1 MKNVSPVVRGW
12 LSFAIGFIVAYI
24 IGIGLVFVASGSLTY
39 IHLIPVLLAGITGA
53 ASYSWG
59 VSGFSPL
66 TKGLAWLILGTLTGF
81 ALGLVVD
88 FVVQGSLDWAAP
100 TASLFA
106 LLFGFTAFFLGVA
119 GFNAVSKGLIWQ
131 ISGTLLGAIF
141 ISVIRVLMGLTWK
154 GPFLFTEPAWVLG
167 GFMGVLFFL
176 GGNGAVSEWFKWARG
191 IDTPELHEEH
201 YTGWEK
207 YLHIS
212 LDHKVIGIQYTVTA
226 LFLISVGGLF
236 ALIFRTEL
244 AASQLQFL
252 TMDMKL
258 FGQNGPQLY
267 NTFMSLHGM
276 IMIVSILLG
285 MAGITNF
292 VVPLLLGA
300 QDMAFPRL
308 NAFAFWVSVPAA
320 VLLLM
325 SLILGGF
332 DTGWTGYP
340 PLSVRAP
347 VGMQMFF
354 LGVFTAGW
362 SSILGALNVLVTVVR
377 MRSKG
382 MTAFRM
388 PIFVWAAIATSIIAL
403 TATQFIGL
411 SFQLVMFQRLFGMGF
426 FDPAKGGNPVL
437 FQHLFWFYSHPAV
450 YVFVLPGLGVISELL
465 PVFARKPL
473 FGYRWIAMSSLAIAL
488 VGFLVWAHHMFT
500 SGMNE
505 YLRVPFM
512 YSTLLVAI
520 PTGVKFFS
528 WVATL
533 WKGKIWAPTPMLF
546 VLGGIVVFLLGGLTG
561 PPNATVSTDLH
572 LQDTYFI
579 VGHFHDTIFGGFV
592 FPFFAALYYW
602 FPKATGRRMNET
614 LGKLHFWL
622 MTPSFFILTFG
633 MMRIGLLG
641 MRRRIVDYDPALH
654 FDSTHLIL
662 TIMGFLIAL
671 SVLIFIYNFFNSIK
685 HGEKAEGNI
694 WNSRSPEW
702 QVPSPMPT
710 HNYAQPF
717 EVVGEPYDYGLPG
730 GSKYVEFMAPAV
742 KSKHK

>member
-1 MKNVSPVVRGW
+1 MKRFFSTALARGLFW
-12 LSFAIGFIVAYI
+12 QLIGTIVGA
-24 IGIGLVFVASGSLTY
+24 GLVSG
-39 IHLIPVLLAGITGA
+39 
-53 ASYSWG
+53 
-59 VSGFSPL
+59 
-66 TKGLAWLILGTLTGF
+66 
-81 ALGLVVD
+81 
-88 FVVQGSLDWAAP
+88 
-100 TASLFA
+100 
-106 LLFGFTAFFLGVA
+106 
-119 GFNAVSKGLIWQ
+119 
-131 ISGTLLGAIF
+131 
-141 ISVIRVLMGLTWK
+141 IRALMGLSVTDA
-154 GPFLFTEPAWVLG
+154 FFFTEPAWVTG
-167 GFMGVLFFL
+167 AFFGVIFFL
-176 GGNGAVSEWFKWARG
+176 SGNGSVSDWFKWARG
-191 IDTPELHEEH
+191 IDTPEHHEDS
-201 YTGWEK
+201 YTGWQK
-207 YLHIS
+207 YLNVS

-226 LFLISVGGLF
+226 LLLISIGGLF

-244 AASQLQFL
+244 AQSGLQFL
-252 TMDMKL
+252 SLNMKL
-258 FGQNGPQLY
+258 FGQNGPQLFL
-267 NTFMSLHGM
+267 TLMSLHGM

-285 MAGITNF
+285 VAGMINY

-308 NAFAFWVSVPAA
+308 NAFSYWLAVPAA

-325 SLILGGF
+325 SLVLGGF
-332 DTGWTGYP
+332 GTGWTGYP
-340 PLSVRAP
+340 PLSARAP
-347 VGMQMFF
+347 VGVQMFF

-362 SSILGALNVLVTVVR
+362 SSILGALNVIATVIR

-382 MTAFRM
+382 MSAMRM
-388 PIFVWAAIATSIIAL
+388 PIFVWAGVATSIIAM
-403 TATQFIGL
+403 TATQLIGL

-426 FDPAKGGNPVL
+426 FDPTKGGNPIL

-512 YSTLLVAI
+512 YSTLLVAV

-528 WVATL
+528 WLATI
-533 WKGKIWAPTPMLF
+533 WKGKLSYPTPMLF
-546 VLGGIVVFLLGGLTG
+546 VLGAIVVFLIGGITG
-561 PPNATVSTDLH
+561 PPNAAISVDLH
-572 LQDTYFI
+572 LHDTYFI

-602 FPKATGRRMNET
+602 FPKATGKRMNET
-614 LGKLHFWL
+614 LGKIHFWL
-622 MTPSFFILTFG
+622 MTPSFLVLTFG

-654 FDSTHLIL
+654 FDTYHLVM
-662 TIMGFLIAL
+662 TIAGYLIGI
-671 SVLIFIYNFFNSIK
+671 SVMIFIYNFFNSIK
-685 HGEKAEGNI
+685 NGEKAEGNV

-710 HNYAQPF
+710 HNYEQPF

-730 GSKYVEFMAPAV
+730 SKYVEFAAPPKA
-742 KSKHK
+742 KNK